1 MRKTAYIASYSK
13 SVESSLEFRNGLL
26 TRNILSVILLFFH
39 IFFDVDLFQ
48 CIDLPKIFIA

>member
-48 CIDLPKIFIA
+48 CIDLPKIFTA